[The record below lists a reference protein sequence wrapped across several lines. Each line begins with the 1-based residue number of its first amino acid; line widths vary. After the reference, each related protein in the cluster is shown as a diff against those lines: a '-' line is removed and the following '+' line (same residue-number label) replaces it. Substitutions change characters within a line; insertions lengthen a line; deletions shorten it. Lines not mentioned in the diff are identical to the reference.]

1 MSRQVVSLLVGILA
15 KIQIYGMRAGGMTRY
30 GQGWWH
36 QKDSTLGHRS
46 QSSEKETQLQREQG
60 EGQRRTSIIKELV
73 INQGNRHRYGQDW
86 IDSHLLELV

>member
-1 MSRQVVSLLVGILA
+1 MPAAGNGKMSRWVVSLLVGILA

-46 QSSEKETQLQREQG
+46 QSSEKKLNYKGNKEKGKGELQLSRNWLSIRETETHTG
-60 EGQRRTSIIKELV
+60 KTG
-73 INQGNRHRYGQDW
+73 
-86 IDSHLLELV
+86 